1 MSEVPA
7 RLPAHIEVGGLIRRA
22 QAEGGFATVLQRG
35 ESDAGTILILTLERG
50 KNAALW
56 ERMPQL
62 DGSRPYS
69 VSRRQEPEKPDEFV
83 EFIERRRRQDPDC
96 WIVELD
102 IVNAGR
108 FIETMVT

>member
-1 MSEVPA
+1 MDA
-7 RLPAHIEVGGLIRRA
+7 RLPAHLEVSGLVRRVES
-22 QAEGGFATVLQRG
+22 EGGFATIVQRG
-35 ESDAGTILILTLERG
+35 EKDAGTILILTLERG

-62 DGSRPYS
+62 DGSRPFTLS
-69 VSRRQEPEKPDEFV
+69 RQENTEKKQEFS
-83 EFIERRRRQDPDC
+83 EYLERRRLQDPDC
-96 WIVELD
+96 WVVELD